1 MSFYWKASFEHEA
14 AMTPEKPKKFLR
26 LPEIIGP
33 GGRIPVSRSTWY
45 RGIAAGLYP
54 SPVKLGRI
62 SAWPESDIDAL
73 MERIEQASA
82 AGKSAKAT
90 VHRRF
95 NSL

>member
-45 RGIAAGLYP
+45 R
-54 SPVKLGRI
+54 
-62 SAWPESDIDAL
+62 
-73 MERIEQASA
+73 ASLLDCIL
-82 AGKSAKAT
+82 
-90 VHRRF
+90 R
-95 NSL
+95 L